1 MFKFHDDPIVNESKI
16 VILLRPVLV
25 YAGKGEGF
33 GRGEGK
39 MNLRGRESI
48 EIYRQS
54 QNWPNMSLFIDII
67 LSAYF
72 LLYLFIF

>member
-54 QNWPNMSLFIDII
+54 QN
-67 LSAYF
+67 
-72 LLYLFIF
+72 